1 MKLRCK
7 PGDLA
12 IVIRDDVGYEANLGR
27 FVRVSGPV
35 ETDRR
40 GMRTWLIEPVD
51 ARVWAVGPPGAVPT
65 YMTVRFRDL
74 VEHPDQWLLP
84 VRGRKPRSP
93 STRSKVNRVDAQR
106 ESQRGREAVERLAAT
121 EAT

>member
-1 MKLRCK
+1 MKLRCR

-51 ARVWAVGPPGAVPT
+51 ARAWAVGTPGAVPT
-65 YMTVRFRDL
+65 YMTVRFSDL

-84 VRGRKPRSP
+84 IRGRAPKSR
-93 STRSKVNRVDAQR
+93 STRTKVGRVDMQMKR
-106 ESQRGREAVERLAAT
+106 EVGIEPVERLTAKKVT
-121 EAT
+121 